1 MQGQKCYSFFL
12 ITKRS
17 FCDTIFK
24 VLTNNANIAIFHKEA
39 IMNAVIEAIKKRRAI
54 RSYDS
59 KTVPR
64 DVLNTIIEA
73 GNEAPSAMNSQ
84 PWRFVVVEDKEM
96 KRKLLNAAVPQAKKI
111 TELVKDVDPERYE
124 AIKKRYAE
132 LPDPVYYSAPTIVFV
147 IGNGR
152 YAAHSC
158 PLACE
163 NMMLAAQ
170 SLGIGS
176 CWVGF
181 GAMVTEDPEVRNILE
196 LKDDEA
202 IFGPILLGYP
212 KGETKRPQKKEP
224 KVKWI

>member
-1 MQGQKCYSFFL
+1 
-12 ITKRS
+12 
-17 FCDTIFK
+17 
-24 VLTNNANIAIFHKEA
+24 
-39 IMNAVIEAIKKRRAI
+39 MNAVIEAIKKRRSVRAYDAKAI
-54 RSYDS
+54 
-59 KTVPR
+59 PR
-64 DVLNTIIEA
+64 DVINTILEA

-84 PWRFVVVEDKEM
+84 PWRFVVVEDREAK
-96 KRKLLNAAVPQAKKI
+96 KKLLGAALPQAKKI

-132 LPDPVYYSAPTIVFV
+132 LPDPVYYSSPAIVFV
-147 IGNGR
+147 IGSGR

-170 SLGIGS
+170 SLGLGS

-181 GAMVTEDPEVRNILE
+181 GAMVTEDPEVRRLLE
-196 LKDDEA
+196 LKEDDA

-212 KGETKRPQKKEP
+212 KGEPSRPPKKDP